1 MAFQDF
7 RKKRMPLARF
17 FRSFYYAFRGIWR
30 TFLNERNFRFHT
42 VAAIIVVI
50 CGFWFHIEPFEWMI
64 VLLLC
69 GGMFAL
75 ELVNTAIEHTVDLMT
90 EERHP
95 LAEKAKDAAAGAVC
109 VYAAISVMI
118 GLIIFLPKIM
128 Q

>member
-1 MAFQDF
+1 MDDRFAFM
-7 RKKRMPLARF
+7 R
-17 FRSFYYAFRGIWR
+17 
-30 TFLNERNFRFHT
+30 
-42 VAAIIVVI
+42 
-50 CGFWFHIEPFEWMI
+50 
-64 VLLLC
+64 
-69 GGMFAL
+69 GMFAL